1 MQAVLER
8 HCLQGK
14 HDLLTGR
21 PVLLKGAGL
30 DRIAATRMFVTY
42 VMIANAC
49 TFAIP
54 LQKMYV
60 SVAYVLLIRGISVGH
75 KKLTHHR
82 QAYRHVTA

>member
-1 MQAVLER
+1 
-8 HCLQGK
+8 
-14 HDLLTGR
+14 
-21 PVLLKGAGL
+21 
-30 DRIAATRMFVTY
+30 
-42 VMIANAC
+42 MIANAC

-54 LQKMYV
+54 VQKMYV